1 MAADSNSWTLPGKG
15 ILGGVNLSIGTSKQD
30 DSNSEYESAWA
41 RALREAIENLPGGDA
56 DRLAM
61 AEQVR
66 ASHTGPIDP
75 LAHPAAALINR
86 LRQPSAPPQ
95 MPQTRPAGPEPYIA
109 PRPDDVL
116 GGIGKSIIEHH
127 ADYFDPWVRDEQ
139 GRRVIDTPAAYTPN
153 EAMKLPETR
162 KPWWMPLAG
171 GAEIAS
177 NFIAPGVGAAGK
189 VAMAAASIG
198 GSGKGGRIGRLAM
211 DEASRMTRARKLGY
225 ADEPFY
231 RGERSGETPTEFSKG
246 AHFSRDK
253 DYAAGFA
260 QQGGQR
266 APTEYRLRLDRAFR
280 DNADLSAAQFGR
292 LVEAA
297 NRHDP
302 ALASNLSELVAPGK
316 GVDWLLGFAKARPD
330 YTVAP
335 AGTAALV
342 RHPIEQSNRAHS
354 IFSDAGFDALDSG
367 RDVRKLIGDGIRQ
380 KDAAF
385 DPRRAHEYSTLA
397 SLLGLLALPAM
408 GRTDDPNSGQR

>member
-177 NFIAPGVGAAGK
+177 NFIAPGAGAAGK

-253 DYAAGFA
+253 DCGWIVHSATMPISLP
-260 QQGGQR
+260 R
-266 APTEYRLRLDRAFR
+266 
-280 DNADLSAAQFGR
+280 NSAAWLRRRTGTTQRSPAIFPNWSRRVRVSIGCSASPKQGPITR
-292 LVEAA
+292 LPPPAPPPWCAIPSSKAIVRIAFFPTQASMRWIPAA
-297 NRHDP
+297 M
-302 ALASNLSELVAPGK
+302 SGSSSETG
-316 GVDWLLGFAKARPD
+316 
-330 YTVAP
+330 
-335 AGTAALV
+335 
-342 RHPIEQSNRAHS
+342 
-354 IFSDAGFDALDSG
+354 SG
-367 RDVRKLIGDGIRQ
+367 RRTPLSIRAEHTNTQ
-380 KDAAF
+380 LW
-385 DPRRAHEYSTLA
+385 PLS
-397 SLLGLLALPAM
+397 
-408 GRTDDPNSGQR
+408 